1 MLTAKGYVKRGY
13 RISSGVQSCK
23 GAEVAGVVERS
34 CLIKRW
40 ISDNEIF

>member
-13 RISSGVQSCK
+13 RIASGIQSSK

-34 CLIKRW
+34 RLIKRW